1 MKITDQRIA
10 ITGAAGGIGA
20 ALCRQLA
27 AAGAHLL
34 LVGRNPAA
42 LSALARSL
50 GQVHPKARVESLALD
65 ITGQEAPV
73 RLRAEAR
80 SRLGG
85 LDILVNN
92 AALPGFGVFSET
104 PPEDIERL
112 VATNLTAPLL
122 LTRAVLPDLRAAGQG
137 GIVNIG
143 SAFGAIGFP
152 WFAAYS
158 GAKFGLRGFSEA
170 LRRELAGTGVE
181 VLHAA
186 PRATRTALNDDR
198 VAAMGAATG
207 MAFDDPDIVAAH
219 IVSAM
224 KRGAAECAMGGPE
237 RFFARL
243 NGLLPRL
250 VDRGLRSQARAM
262 APFAC
267 RPMLPVNP
275 ET

>member
-1 MKITDQRIA
+1 MKIINQRVA
-10 ITGAAGGIGA
+10 VTGAAGGIGA

-34 LVGRNPAA
+34 LVGRNPTA
-42 LSALARSL
+42 LSELAQSL
-50 GQVHPKARVESLALD
+50 RQTHPKARVESLVLD
-65 ITGQEAPV
+65 ITEPQSPEI
-73 RLRAEAR
+73 LRDAGFV
-80 SRLGG
+80 RLGG

-92 AALPGFGVFSET
+92 AALSGFGAFSEMSLK
-104 PPEDIERL
+104 DIEQL

-122 LTRAVLPDLRAAGQG
+122 LTRAVLPDLLATGQG

-143 SAFGAIGFP
+143 STFGAIGFP

-158 GAKFGLRGFSEA
+158 GTKFGLRGFSEA

-181 VLHAA
+181 VLYAA

-207 MAFDDPDIVAAH
+207 MAFDNPDIVAAH
-219 IVSAM
+219 IVAAM
-224 KRGAAECAMGGPE
+224 KCGAAECAMGGPE

-243 NGLLPRL
+243 NGLLPRW
-250 VDRGLRSQARAM
+250 VDRGLKAQAQVM
-262 APFAC
+262 SPFAKH
-267 RPMLPVNP
+267 PTLPANS
-275 ET
+275 EK